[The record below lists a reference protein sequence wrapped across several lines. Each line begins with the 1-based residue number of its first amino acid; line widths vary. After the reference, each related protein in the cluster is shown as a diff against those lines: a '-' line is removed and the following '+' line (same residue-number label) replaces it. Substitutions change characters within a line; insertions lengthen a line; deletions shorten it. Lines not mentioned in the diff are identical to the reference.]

1 MNSRLPI
8 IALLSA
14 FICVLPASA
23 SDPEQEILEA
33 ATKALRTGKYD
44 RVKNMPADLAE
55 TMDTS
60 LGLHDFVDP
69 QVGDPKLVGEQA

>member
-1 MNSRLPI
+1 M
-8 IALLSA
+8 SA
-14 FICVLPASA
+14 NGP
-23 SDPEQEILEA
+23 
-33 ATKALRTGKYD
+33 T
-44 RVKNMPADLAE
+44 ADLAE